1 MAQPSVVKVE
11 SGNVKTFNS
20 AGSGLS
26 SFRVGSG
33 PSAAVS
39 ALIVGDEIQVTR
51 RDGKVVICT
60 HYGSQKRII

>member
-1 MAQPSVVKVE
+1 
-11 SGNVKTFNS
+11 
-20 AGSGLS
+20 
-26 SFRVGSG
+26 VGSG
-33 PSAAVS
+33 PSEAVS

>member
-1 MAQPSVVKVE
+1 MAQPTVVKVE

-33 PSAAVS
+33 PSEAVS
-39 ALIVGDEIQVTR
+39 ALIVWDEIQVTR
-51 RDGKVVICT
+51 REASQFIC
-60 HYGSQKRII
+60 